1 MFLSRLKV
9 LDEHIVFLER
19 KALNQIKHSVSS
31 SQQDVIVMVFIFFLQ
46 FPMTF

>member
-19 KALNQIKHSVSS
+19 KPLNQIKHSVSS
-31 SQQDVIVMVFIFFLQ
+31 SQQDVIVMVFIYFFSSS
-46 FPMTF
+46 MA